1 MARRVVT
8 SIDFWRDAPWQMDA
22 AAKGHADAVVMPV
35 APGNYHIDDAS
46 QDRIADRVRTALG
59 CEP

>member
-1 MARRVVT
+1 VT

-35 APGNYHIDDAS
+35 APGNSPIDDAS

>member
-1 MARRVVT
+1 MTTGIV
-8 SIDFWRDAPWQMDA
+8 
-22 AAKGHADAVVMPV
+22 PV